1 MHWVPIRKQDRGG
14 ALRDIEA
21 ANAGGALTHAG
32 VPLLEGLAK
41 LKRYIP
47 INITDQNVNELAHLS
62 HRVYLIQSQA
72 ALLQGVVIFGVE
84 VLVTHDE

>member
-1 MHWVPIRKQDRGG
+1 MHRVPTRKQDRGG

-21 ANAGGALTHAG
+21 ANAGEALTHAG

-47 INITDQNVNELAHLS
+47 INITDQNVNKLAHLR
-62 HRVYLIQSQA
+62 HRVDLIEIQSPV
-72 ALLQGVVIFGVE
+72 LQGVVVMRVVIMGA
-84 VLVTHDE
+84 TDE